1 MDFLN
6 IKFLFYIALIVLGY
20 IKAVKTREREYLL
33 FSLLGILDVC
43 TNLLDNFIF
52 TSNLELLIVN
62 NLLTLGSYFAFLYF
76 IKNTTISKKL
86 LFLIYG
92 ILFIY
97 AIILFIFDWPNT
109 SRDLYSDYGYLNI
122 YEYSFFCFFAAVFC
136 LTLCTYIL
144 SKMFQNEAIHL
155 NVIFIIF
162 GVIIYYVG
170 DILNFGLGIHF
181 LIDTNVHDEFMN
193 KFLPIRLYSSK
204 GLIISGLLWKN

>member
-6 IKFLFYIALIVLGY
+6 IKFLFYITLIVLGY

-97 AIILFIFDWPNT
+97 ASILFIFDWPNA
-109 SRDLYSDYGYLNI
+109 SGDLYSDYGYLNI

-170 DILNFGLGIHF
+170 DILNFGLSIHF
-181 LIDTNVHDEFMN
+181 LINTNLHDEFMN
-193 KFLPIRLYSSK
+193 TFLPIRLYASK
-204 GLIISGLLWKN
+204 GLIIGGLIWKN